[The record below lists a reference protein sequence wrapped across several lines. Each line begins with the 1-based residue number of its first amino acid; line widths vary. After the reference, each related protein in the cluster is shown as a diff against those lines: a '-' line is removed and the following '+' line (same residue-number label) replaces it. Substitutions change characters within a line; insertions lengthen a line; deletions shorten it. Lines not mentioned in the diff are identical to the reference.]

1 MLEELLRIIGSDE
14 LECSVQ
20 GRGQRVGVLLLFLR
34 SVDEVN
40 LYFSTYWSRNIPA
53 TSMVFHSVLWGSMSF
68 HHIP

>member
-1 MLEELLRIIGSDE
+1 MLCIGEGSK
-14 LECSVQ
+14 
-20 GRGQRVGVLLLFLR
+20 GRGALLVLR

-53 TSMVFHSVLWGSMSF
+53 TSMVFRSVLWGSMGF